1 MIAKINQSQILGTL
15 TPPPSKSVTHRA
27 LVCSALAEGRS
38 KIRSPLVSDD
48 TEATRRVLGQLG
60 VKTSFRGGA
69 WDVDGGTVG
78 EPASDLYCGES
89 GTTLRLVT
97 ALCSL
102 VNGECKLIGGPSLS
116 KRPVGPL
123 VDGLKQLGAKC
134 ESNEGLPPVTVKGNG
149 RLPGGDAAIPGD
161 ISSQFVSAILIA
173 APRGE
178 KDTTLRLAT
187 PLESRP
193 YVELTMAVQRIFGVS
208 IEASEDMKEF
218 RIQRQSY
225 RPTNVT
231 VERDW
236 SAAAFL
242 LGAGALAGKVTVEDL
257 NKWSSQADAEILGVL
272 NEMGATVVGKGVSIT
287 VEKSPLSGIELDLSD
302 SPDLFPIV
310 ASLCAA
316 ASSQSVLSGL
326 RRLRL
331 KESDRVAAM
340 ISGLVGMGVRCEL
353 ANDVLTI
360 EGGSPKG
367 CVIDPWGDHRIAMA
381 FSILGLAAEGE
392 TTILDAE
399 CVSKSYPGFWGDLEA
414 LGVELR
420 RDTDE

>member
-1 MIAKINQSQILGTL
+1 MIAKIKQSQIHGTL

-27 LVCSALAEGRS
+27 LVCSALADGRS

-60 VKTSFRGGA
+60 VKTSCRGGA
-69 WDVDGGTVG
+69 WKVDGGTLG
-78 EPASDLYCGES
+78 EPASDLHCGES

-102 VNGECKLIGGPSLS
+102 VDGECKLVGGPSLS
-116 KRPVGPL
+116 KRPIGPL

-134 ESNEGLPPVTVKGNG
+134 ESTGGLPPVTVKGNG
-149 RLPGGDAAIPGD
+149 RLLGGDSDIPGD
-161 ISSQFVSAILIA
+161 ISSQFVSALLIV

-178 KDTTLRLAT
+178 RGTTLRLT
-187 PLESRP
+187 TRIESRP
-193 YVELTMAVQRIFGVS
+193 YVELTMEVQRIFGVS
-208 IEASEDMKEF
+208 VEASEGMKEF
-218 RIQRQSY
+218 RIERQSY
-225 RPTNVT
+225 RPADVT
-231 VERDW
+231 VEKDW

-242 LGAGALAGKVTVEDL
+242 LGAGALAGRVTVEDL
-257 NKWSSQADAEILGVL
+257 NMGSSQADAAIFGILD
-272 NEMGATVVGKGVSIT
+272 EMGATVVGKGGSIT
-287 VEKSPLSGIELDLSD
+287 VEKATLSGIELDLSD
-302 SPDLFPIV
+302 SPDLFPVV

-316 ASSQSVLSGL
+316 ASGRSVLRGL

-340 ISGLVGMGVRCEL
+340 TGGLVGMGVRCEL
-353 ANDVLTI
+353 VGDILTI

-399 CVSKSYPGFWGDLEA
+399 CVSKSNPGFWGDLEA
-414 LGVELR
+414 LGVELA
-420 RDTDE
+420 RDADE

>member
-1 MIAKINQSQILGTL
+1 
-15 TPPPSKSVTHRA
+15 VTHRA
-27 LVCSALAEGRS
+27 LVCSALAEGYS
-38 KIRSPLVSDD
+38 VIREPLISED
-48 TEATRRVLGQLG
+48 TEATRRVLEQLG
-60 VKTSFRGGA
+60 VGISRKDGA
-69 WDVDGGTVG
+69 WKVAGGSLRKP
-78 EPASDLYCGES
+78 EFDLHCGES

-102 VNGECKLIGGPSLS
+102 VDGECKLIGGPSLS
-116 KRPVGPL
+116 KRPIGPL
-123 VDGLKQLGAKC
+123 VDGLKQLGTEC
-134 ESNEGLPPVTVKGNG
+134 ESTGGLPPVTVKGKG
-149 RLPGGDAAIPGD
+149 RLPGGEAVLPGD

-178 KDTTLRLAT
+178 KDTTLRLT
-187 PLESRP
+187 TRLESRP
-193 YVELTMAVQRIFGVS
+193 YIELTMEVQHIFGVS
-208 IEASEDMKEF
+208 VEASEGMEKF
-218 RIQRQSY
+218 RIERQSY
-225 RPTNVT
+225 RPANVT

-257 NKWSSQADAEILGVL
+257 NMGSSQGDAAILAIL
-272 NEMGATVVGKGVSIT
+272 DEMGATVVCMGDSIT
-287 VEKSPLSGIELDLSD
+287 VEMAPLSGIELDLSD
-302 SPDLFPIV
+302 SPDLFPVV

-316 ASSQSVLSGL
+316 ASGQSVLRGL

-340 ISGLVGMGVRCEL
+340 TGGLVGMGVRCEL
-353 ANDVLTI
+353 VGDILTI

-381 FSILGLAAEGE
+381 FSILSLAAEGE

-420 RDTDE
+420 RDADE

>member
-1 MIAKINQSQILGTL
+1 MI
-15 TPPPSKSVTHRA
+15 R
-27 LVCSALAEGRS
+27 E
-38 KIRSPLVSDD
+38 PLMSED
-48 TEATRRVLGQLG
+48 TEATRRVLEQLG
-60 VKTSFRGGA
+60 VGISCKDGA
-69 WDVDGGTVG
+69 WKVAGGSLRKP
-78 EPASDLYCGES
+78 ESDLHCGES

-102 VNGECKLIGGPSLS
+102 VDGECKLIGGPSLS
-116 KRPVGPL
+116 KRPIGPL
-123 VDGLKQLGAKC
+123 VEGLRQLGAEC
-134 ESNEGLPPVTVKGNG
+134 ESTGGLPPVTVKGKG
-149 RLPGGDAAIPGD
+149 RLPGGEAVLPGD

-178 KDTTLRLAT
+178 KDTTLSLTTR
-187 PLESRP
+187 LESRP
-193 YVELTMAVQRIFGVS
+193 YIELTMEVQHIFGVS
-208 IEASEDMKEF
+208 VEASEGMEKF
-218 RIQRQSY
+218 RIESKSY
-225 RPTNVT
+225 RPANVT
-231 VERDW
+231 VDRDW

-257 NKWSSQADAEILGVL
+257 NMGSSQGDAAILGIL
-272 NEMGATVVGKGVSIT
+272 DEMGATVVCMGDSIT
-287 VEKSPLSGIELDLSD
+287 VEMAPLSGIELDLSN
-302 SPDLFPIV
+302 SPDLFPVV

-316 ASSQSVLSGL
+316 APGQSVLRGL

-340 ISGLVGMGVRCEL
+340 TGGLVRMGVRCEL
-353 ANDVLTI
+353 VGDTLTI

-414 LGVELR
+414 LGVELAG
-420 RDTDE
+420 DADE